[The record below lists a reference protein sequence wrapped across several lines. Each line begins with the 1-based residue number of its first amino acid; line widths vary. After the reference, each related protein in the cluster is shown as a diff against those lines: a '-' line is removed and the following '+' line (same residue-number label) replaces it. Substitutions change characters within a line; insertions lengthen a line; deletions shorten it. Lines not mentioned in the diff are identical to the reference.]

1 MNHHQEVRRLCKRS
15 FWILKKKGS
24 KIQNKKICTNCW
36 LLRTADD
43 KDTDPRCTLY
53 DSWSQRHI
61 SWCPRAITRVLAE
74 DTSATLFFCRS
85 STTLDLAVCLTTTNQ
100 QLIFLFLVDAVF
112 PQASETPPIFC
123 LRRNNNNI
131 FLQNLIK
138 PS

>member
-1 MNHHQEVRRLCKRS
+1 MNHHQEVRRLYKRS

-24 KIQNKKICTNCW
+24 KIQNKKICTYCW

-53 DSWSQRHI
+53 DSWSRRHI

-74 DTSATLFFCRS
+74 DTSATLFLQVIHHFRS
-85 STTLDLAVCLTTTNQ
+85 GSVSHNNQPTTDLSLFSRCGISASFRNASDFLSQKKRQ
-100 QLIFLFLVDAVF
+100 QH
-112 PQASETPPIFC
+112 
-123 LRRNNNNI
+123 